1 MNDNSSRRVIA
12 DVGMHRSGTSCLT
25 GSLQQ
30 IGLELG
36 QVHTWNRYNRRG
48 NREQQDIVDLN
59 DEVMAAN
66 GGAWDQPPAQCHWTS
81 EQLAKARE
89 LVSALGDGPVVG
101 FKDPRTLITLDG
113 WLQAI
118 PELEFVGA
126 FRHPDAVAA
135 SLAVRSAM
143 PRDQALALWRG
154 YNRRLWSLWRRRRFP
169 LVDFDLDADA
179 YLRCV
184 TRVAQEL
191 QLDPQGMTA
200 SFFDQGL
207 RTSQAESGSTAL
219 PYADKLLHWRLG
231 RRARRWQ

>member
-12 DVGMHRSGTSCLT
+12 VVGMHRSGTSCLT

-81 EQLAKARE
+81 EQRAKARE

-101 FKDPRTLITLDG
+101 FKDPRTLVTLDG
-113 WLQAI
+113 GTGPWLCGEATI
-118 PELEFVGA
+118 AVSGPSGA
-126 FRHPDAVAA
+126 GAA
-135 SLAVRSAM
+135 
-143 PRDQALALWRG
+143 
-154 YNRRLWSLWRRRRFP
+154 FP
-169 LVDFDLDADA
+169 WWTLIWMLTPICAA
-179 YLRCV
+179 
-184 TRVAQEL
+184 
-191 QLDPQGMTA
+191 
-200 SFFDQGL
+200 
-207 RTSQAESGSTAL
+207 
-219 PYADKLLHWRLG
+219 
-231 RRARRWQ
+231 